1 MGQIASIQIKK
12 SDRDKRRIERLC
24 TWIQSNLEAEIS
36 WDALTHQS
44 GLNHMELQRLFMFHQ
59 KTSPMQWIKLQR
71 EALAQQAMKTDA
83 RQLMSSSL
91 SASSTSLTQH

>member
-24 TWIQSNLEAEIS
+24 HWIQSNLASEMT
-36 WDALTHQS
+36 WDALTLQS
-44 GLNHMELQRLFMFHQ
+44 GLNHMELQRLFMFHH

-71 EALAQQAMKTDA
+71 EQLAQQAMKTDA
-83 RQLMSSSL
+83 RQLMSASLTARSSSL
-91 SASSTSLTQH
+91 SQH

>member
-1 MGQIASIQIKK
+1 MGQISSIQVRK

-24 TWIQSNLEAEIS
+24 SWIQSNLEHEIS
-36 WDALTHQS
+36 WETLTLQS

-59 KTSPMQWIKLQR
+59 KTSPMQWIKLER
-71 EALAQQAMKTDA
+71 EKLALLARQTDA

-91 SASSTSLTQH
+91 GMPTSLISH